1 MAIRTTCYMDG
12 RNLIKCQDPGSCR
25 LQMLVSGGFWS
36 TALMKCCTEQSA
48 SATGYG
54 DGKMGHRRVQHL
66 YGFTSAPP
74 VNCTGKSNYVPVH
87 AMKAYR
93 RRRSKAPLIPN
104 PFLLFPNAWIYSKPT
119 SETEFFSFFHGTSAR
134 FRSMAFPLTFLQ
146 PSLFFSAAFQIR
158 IWNKSTSYLQT
169 ACSHLSLGHGSLAR
183 GPPCCITRPAATF
196 VILCVV

>member
-1 MAIRTTCYMDG
+1 MSRSGFLPSANARQRWLLVNGSYEMLHRTECFSDWLWRWQDG
-12 RNLIKCQDPGSCR
+12 TQAR
-25 LQMLVSGGFWS
+25 
-36 TALMKCCTEQSA
+36 TASL
-48 SATGYG
+48 
-54 DGKMGHRRVQHL
+54 RVH
-66 YGFTSAPP
+66 FSS
-74 VNCTGKSNYVPVH
+74 CTGKSNYFPVH